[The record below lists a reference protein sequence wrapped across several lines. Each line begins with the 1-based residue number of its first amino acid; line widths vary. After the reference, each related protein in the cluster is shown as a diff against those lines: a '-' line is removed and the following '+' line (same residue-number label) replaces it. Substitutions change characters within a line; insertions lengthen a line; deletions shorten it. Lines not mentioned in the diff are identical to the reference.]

1 MQAWEA
7 IQKTL
12 DYMEEHYE
20 EELTIEQLSSIAHLS
35 RFYYQRL
42 FYRLTGYTVS
52 EYLRSVRL
60 KMAAGLLKADNGKIM
75 DIAMQCGFSSHST
88 LTRAFRQCYGMS
100 PAEYR
105 ASSDIHL
112 DHVIKPELRMQ
123 YTLVDEGV
131 PLICDDMVLE
141 IQRRVQKEPLWFSG
155 YTKEDESAKIA
166 QPKENTLV
174 ALWDR
179 LEQDDV
185 LQHAALDEGVP
196 LICDDM
202 VLEIQRRVQKEPLWF
217 SGYTKEDESAKIA
230 QPKENTLVALW
241 DRLEQDDVLQHAAL
255 DEGNDILT
263 PSQTPGAFTYMAA
276 VHTAEPVKG
285 YTAFEMPVGTYA
297 VCEYEAESFEDL
309 VQKALYKASAY
320 LFEVWLPRHGY
331 ACDAFLIQR
340 YIRPKQEDCR
350 LQLWVKISDSLT
362 L

>member
-20 EELTIEQLSSIAHLS
+20 EALTIEQLSSIAHLS

-185 LQHAALDEGVP
+185 LQHAALDEG
-196 LICDDM
+196 
-202 VLEIQRRVQKEPLWF
+202 
-217 SGYTKEDESAKIA
+217 
-230 QPKENTLVALW
+230 
-241 DRLEQDDVLQHAAL
+241 
-255 DEGNDILT
+255 NDILT

-309 VQKALYKASAY
+309 VQKALYKTSAY

>member
-20 EELTIEQLSSIAHLS
+20 EELTIEQLSTIAHLS

-88 LTRAFRQCYGMS
+88 LTRAFRQCYGRS

-185 LQHAALDEGVP
+185 LQHAALDEG
-196 LICDDM
+196 
-202 VLEIQRRVQKEPLWF
+202 
-217 SGYTKEDESAKIA
+217 
-230 QPKENTLVALW
+230 
-241 DRLEQDDVLQHAAL
+241 
-255 DEGNDILT
+255 NDILM

>member
-185 LQHAALDEGVP
+185 LQHAALDEG
-196 LICDDM
+196 
-202 VLEIQRRVQKEPLWF
+202 
-217 SGYTKEDESAKIA
+217 
-230 QPKENTLVALW
+230 
-241 DRLEQDDVLQHAAL
+241 
-255 DEGNDILT
+255 NDILT

-340 YIRPKQEDCR
+340 YIRPKREDCR

>member
-20 EELTIEQLSSIAHLS
+20 EELTIEQLSTIAHLS

-141 IQRRVQKEPLWFSG
+141 IP
-155 YTKEDESAKIA
+155 
-166 QPKENTLV
+166 
-174 ALWDR
+174 
-179 LEQDDV
+179 
-185 LQHAALDEGVP
+185 
-196 LICDDM
+196 
-202 VLEIQRRVQKEPLWF
+202 RRVQKEPLWF

-255 DEGNDILT
+255 DEGNDILM

>member
-185 LQHAALDEGVP
+185 LQHAALDEG
-196 LICDDM
+196 
-202 VLEIQRRVQKEPLWF
+202 
-217 SGYTKEDESAKIA
+217 
-230 QPKENTLVALW
+230 
-241 DRLEQDDVLQHAAL
+241 
-255 DEGNDILT
+255 NDILT

-285 YTAFEMPVGTYA
+285 YTALEMPVGTYA

>member
-20 EELTIEQLSSIAHLS
+20 EALTIKQLSSIAHLS

-185 LQHAALDEGVP
+185 LQHAALDEG
-196 LICDDM
+196 
-202 VLEIQRRVQKEPLWF
+202 
-217 SGYTKEDESAKIA
+217 
-230 QPKENTLVALW
+230 
-241 DRLEQDDVLQHAAL
+241 
-255 DEGNDILT
+255 NDILT

-340 YIRPKQEDCR
+340 YIRPKQEACR

>member
-20 EELTIEQLSSIAHLS
+20 EALTIEQLSSIAHLS

-141 IQRRVQKEPLWFSG
+141 IQRK
-155 YTKEDESAKIA
+155 
-166 QPKENTLV
+166 
-174 ALWDR
+174 
-179 LEQDDV
+179 
-185 LQHAALDEGVP
+185 
-196 LICDDM
+196 
-202 VLEIQRRVQKEPLWF
+202 VQKEPLWF

-255 DEGNDILT
+255 DEGNDILM

>member
-20 EELTIEQLSSIAHLS
+20 EELTIEQLSTIAHLS

-185 LQHAALDEGVP
+185 LQHAALDEG
-196 LICDDM
+196 
-202 VLEIQRRVQKEPLWF
+202 
-217 SGYTKEDESAKIA
+217 
-230 QPKENTLVALW
+230 
-241 DRLEQDDVLQHAAL
+241 
-255 DEGNDILT
+255 NDILM

-320 LFEVWLPRHGY
+320 LFEVWLPRHVY

>member
-20 EELTIEQLSSIAHLS
+20 EALTIEQLSSIAHLS

-131 PLICDDMVLE
+131 PLI
-141 IQRRVQKEPLWFSG
+141 
-155 YTKEDESAKIA
+155 Y
-166 QPKENTLV
+166 
-174 ALWDR
+174 
-179 LEQDDV
+179 
-185 LQHAALDEGVP
+185 
-196 LICDDM
+196 DDM

>member
-20 EELTIEQLSSIAHLS
+20 EELTIEQLSTIAHLS

-60 KMAAGLLKADNGKIM
+60 KMAAGLLKADSGKIM
-75 DIAMQCGFSSHST
+75 DIAMQCGFSGHST
-88 LTRAFRQCYGMS
+88 LTRAFRKCYGMS

-185 LQHAALDEGVP
+185 LQHAALDEG
-196 LICDDM
+196 
-202 VLEIQRRVQKEPLWF
+202 
-217 SGYTKEDESAKIA
+217 
-230 QPKENTLVALW
+230 
-241 DRLEQDDVLQHAAL
+241 
-255 DEGNDILT
+255 NDILM

>member
-1 MQAWEA
+1 M
-7 IQKTL
+7 
-12 DYMEEHYE
+12 
-20 EELTIEQLSSIAHLS
+20 
-35 RFYYQRL
+35 
-42 FYRLTGYTVS
+42 
-52 EYLRSVRL
+52 
-60 KMAAGLLKADNGKIM
+60 
-75 DIAMQCGFSSHST
+75 
-88 LTRAFRQCYGMS
+88 
-100 PAEYR
+100 
-105 ASSDIHL
+105 
-112 DHVIKPELRMQ
+112 
-123 YTLVDEGV
+123 
-131 PLICDDMVLE
+131 
-141 IQRRVQKEPLWFSG
+141 
-155 YTKEDESAKIA
+155 
-166 QPKENTLV
+166 
-174 ALWDR
+174 
-179 LEQDDV
+179 
-185 LQHAALDEGVP
+185 
-196 LICDDM
+196 
-202 VLEIQRRVQKEPLWF
+202 
-217 SGYTKEDESAKIA
+217 
-230 QPKENTLVALW
+230 ALW

>member
-20 EELTIEQLSSIAHLS
+20 EALTIEQLSSIAHLS

-60 KMAAGLLKADNGKIM
+60 KMAAGLLKADSGKIM

-141 IQRRVQKEPLWFSG
+141 IQRK
-155 YTKEDESAKIA
+155 
-166 QPKENTLV
+166 
-174 ALWDR
+174 
-179 LEQDDV
+179 
-185 LQHAALDEGVP
+185 
-196 LICDDM
+196 
-202 VLEIQRRVQKEPLWF
+202 VQKEPLWF

-297 VCEYEAESFEDL
+297 VCEYEAESFEEL

>member
-42 FYRLTGYTVS
+42 FYRLRGYTVS

-123 YTLVDEGV
+123 YTLV
-131 PLICDDMVLE
+131 
-141 IQRRVQKEPLWFSG
+141 
-155 YTKEDESAKIA
+155 
-166 QPKENTLV
+166 
-174 ALWDR
+174 
-179 LEQDDV
+179 
-185 LQHAALDEGVP
+185 DEGVP

>member
-20 EELTIEQLSSIAHLS
+20 EELTIEQLSTIAHLS

-100 PAEYR
+100 PAKYR

-185 LQHAALDEGVP
+185 LQHAALDEG
-196 LICDDM
+196 
-202 VLEIQRRVQKEPLWF
+202 
-217 SGYTKEDESAKIA
+217 
-230 QPKENTLVALW
+230 
-241 DRLEQDDVLQHAAL
+241 
-255 DEGNDILT
+255 NDILM

>member
-20 EELTIEQLSSIAHLS
+20 EELTIEQLSTIAHLS

-185 LQHAALDEGVP
+185 LQHAALDEG
-196 LICDDM
+196 
-202 VLEIQRRVQKEPLWF
+202 
-217 SGYTKEDESAKIA
+217 
-230 QPKENTLVALW
+230 
-241 DRLEQDDVLQHAAL
+241 
-255 DEGNDILT
+255 NDILM

-331 ACDAFLIQR
+331 ALDAFLIQR

>member
-60 KMAAGLLKADNGKIM
+60 KMAAGLLKADNGKIR

-123 YTLVDEGV
+123 YTLV
-131 PLICDDMVLE
+131 
-141 IQRRVQKEPLWFSG
+141 
-155 YTKEDESAKIA
+155 
-166 QPKENTLV
+166 
-174 ALWDR
+174 
-179 LEQDDV
+179 
-185 LQHAALDEGVP
+185 DEGVP

>member
-20 EELTIEQLSSIAHLS
+20 EELTIEQLSTIAHLS

-60 KMAAGLLKADNGKIM
+60 KMAAGLLKADSGKIM

-155 YTKEDESAKIA
+155 YTQEE
-166 QPKENTLV
+166 
-174 ALWDR
+174 
-179 LEQDDV
+179 
-185 LQHAALDEGVP
+185 
-196 LICDDM
+196 
-202 VLEIQRRVQKEPLWF
+202 
-217 SGYTKEDESAKIA
+217 ESAKIA

-255 DEGNDILT
+255 DEGNDILM

>member
-100 PAEYR
+100 CADYR

-123 YTLVDEGV
+123 YTLV
-131 PLICDDMVLE
+131 
-141 IQRRVQKEPLWFSG
+141 
-155 YTKEDESAKIA
+155 
-166 QPKENTLV
+166 
-174 ALWDR
+174 
-179 LEQDDV
+179 
-185 LQHAALDEGVP
+185 DEGVP

>member
-20 EELTIEQLSSIAHLS
+20 EELTIEQLSTIAHLS

-60 KMAAGLLKADNGKIM
+60 KMAAGLLKADSGKIM

-105 ASSDIHL
+105 ASSDIPL
-112 DHVIKPELRMQ
+112 DHLIKPELRMQ
-123 YTLVDEGV
+123 YTLVAEGV
-131 PLICDDMVLE
+131 PLICADMVLE

-155 YTKEDESAKIA
+155 YTTEDESAKIA
-166 QPKENTLV
+166 QPTENTLV
-174 ALWDR
+174 
-179 LEQDDV
+179 E
-185 LQHAALDEGVP
+185 
-196 LICDDM
+196 
-202 VLEIQRRVQKEPLWF
+202 
-217 SGYTKEDESAKIA
+217 
-230 QPKENTLVALW
+230 LW

-255 DEGNDILT
+255 DEGNDILM

>member
-20 EELTIEQLSSIAHLS
+20 EELTIEQLSAIAHLS
-35 RFYYQRL
+35 KFYYQRL

-185 LQHAALDEGVP
+185 LQHAALDEG
-196 LICDDM
+196 
-202 VLEIQRRVQKEPLWF
+202 
-217 SGYTKEDESAKIA
+217 
-230 QPKENTLVALW
+230 
-241 DRLEQDDVLQHAAL
+241 
-255 DEGNDILT
+255 NDILM

>member
-20 EELTIEQLSSIAHLS
+20 EELTIEQLSTIAHLS

-75 DIAMQCGFSSHST
+75 DIAMQCGFSGHST

-185 LQHAALDEGVP
+185 LQHAALDEG
-196 LICDDM
+196 
-202 VLEIQRRVQKEPLWF
+202 
-217 SGYTKEDESAKIA
+217 
-230 QPKENTLVALW
+230 
-241 DRLEQDDVLQHAAL
+241 
-255 DEGNDILT
+255 NDILM

>member
-20 EELTIEQLSSIAHLS
+20 EELTIEQLSTIAHLS

-60 KMAAGLLKADNGKIM
+60 KMAAGLLKADSGKIM

-105 ASSDIHL
+105 ASSGIHL

-185 LQHAALDEGVP
+185 LQHAALDEG
-196 LICDDM
+196 
-202 VLEIQRRVQKEPLWF
+202 
-217 SGYTKEDESAKIA
+217 
-230 QPKENTLVALW
+230 
-241 DRLEQDDVLQHAAL
+241 
-255 DEGNDILT
+255 NDILM

-331 ACDAFLIQR
+331 ACDAFLLQR

>member
-20 EELTIEQLSSIAHLS
+20 EELTIEQLSTIAHLS

-52 EYLRSVRL
+52 EYLHSVRL
-60 KMAAGLLKADNGKIM
+60 KMAAGLLKADSGKIM

-185 LQHAALDEGVP
+185 LQHAALDEG
-196 LICDDM
+196 
-202 VLEIQRRVQKEPLWF
+202 
-217 SGYTKEDESAKIA
+217 
-230 QPKENTLVALW
+230 
-241 DRLEQDDVLQHAAL
+241 
-255 DEGNDILT
+255 NDILM

>member
-20 EELTIEQLSSIAHLS
+20 EELTIEQLSTIAHLS
-35 RFYYQRL
+35 KFYYQRL
-42 FYRLTGYTVS
+42 FHRLTGYTLS

-185 LQHAALDEGVP
+185 LQHAALDEG
-196 LICDDM
+196 
-202 VLEIQRRVQKEPLWF
+202 
-217 SGYTKEDESAKIA
+217 
-230 QPKENTLVALW
+230 
-241 DRLEQDDVLQHAAL
+241 
-255 DEGNDILT
+255 NDILM

>member
-20 EELTIEQLSSIAHLS
+20 EELTIEQLSTIAHLS

-141 IQRRVQKEPLWFSG
+141 IQRRG
-155 YTKEDESAKIA
+155 
-166 QPKENTLV
+166 
-174 ALWDR
+174 
-179 LEQDDV
+179 
-185 LQHAALDEGVP
+185 
-196 LICDDM
+196 
-202 VLEIQRRVQKEPLWF
+202 QKEPLWF

-255 DEGNDILT
+255 DEGNDILM

>member
-20 EELTIEQLSSIAHLS
+20 EALTIKQLSSIAHLS

-185 LQHAALDEGVP
+185 LQHAALDEG
-196 LICDDM
+196 
-202 VLEIQRRVQKEPLWF
+202 
-217 SGYTKEDESAKIA
+217 
-230 QPKENTLVALW
+230 
-241 DRLEQDDVLQHAAL
+241 
-255 DEGNDILT
+255 NDILT
-263 PSQTPGAFTYMAA
+263 PSQTPGAFTYMTA

>member
-20 EELTIEQLSSIAHLS
+20 EALTIKQLSSIAHLS

-166 QPKENTLV
+166 Q
-174 ALWDR
+174 
-179 LEQDDV
+179 
-185 LQHAALDEGVP
+185 
-196 LICDDM
+196 
-202 VLEIQRRVQKEPLWF
+202 
-217 SGYTKEDESAKIA
+217 S
-230 QPKENTLVALW
+230 KENTLVALW

>member
-20 EELTIEQLSSIAHLS
+20 EELTIEQLSTIAHLS
-35 RFYYQRL
+35 RSYYQRL

-185 LQHAALDEGVP
+185 LQHAALDEG
-196 LICDDM
+196 
-202 VLEIQRRVQKEPLWF
+202 
-217 SGYTKEDESAKIA
+217 
-230 QPKENTLVALW
+230 
-241 DRLEQDDVLQHAAL
+241 
-255 DEGNDILT
+255 NDILM

>member
-60 KMAAGLLKADNGKIM
+60 KMAAGLLMADNGKIM

-123 YTLVDEGV
+123 YTLV
-131 PLICDDMVLE
+131 
-141 IQRRVQKEPLWFSG
+141 
-155 YTKEDESAKIA
+155 
-166 QPKENTLV
+166 
-174 ALWDR
+174 
-179 LEQDDV
+179 
-185 LQHAALDEGVP
+185 DEGVP

>member
-12 DYMEEHYE
+12 DHMEEHYE

-185 LQHAALDEGVP
+185 LQHAALDEG
-196 LICDDM
+196 
-202 VLEIQRRVQKEPLWF
+202 
-217 SGYTKEDESAKIA
+217 
-230 QPKENTLVALW
+230 
-241 DRLEQDDVLQHAAL
+241 
-255 DEGNDILT
+255 NDILT

>member
-20 EELTIEQLSSIAHLS
+20 EELTIEQLSTIAHLS

-174 ALWDR
+174 ALWD
-179 LEQDDV
+179 
-185 LQHAALDEGVP
+185 H
-196 LICDDM
+196 
-202 VLEIQRRVQKEPLWF
+202 
-217 SGYTKEDESAKIA
+217 
-230 QPKENTLVALW
+230 
-241 DRLEQDDVLQHAAL
+241 LEQDDVLQHAAL
-255 DEGNDILT
+255 DEGNDILM

>member
-20 EELTIEQLSSIAHLS
+20 EELTIEQLSTIAHLS

-42 FYRLTGYTVS
+42 FYGLTGYTVS

-185 LQHAALDEGVP
+185 LQHAALDEG
-196 LICDDM
+196 
-202 VLEIQRRVQKEPLWF
+202 
-217 SGYTKEDESAKIA
+217 
-230 QPKENTLVALW
+230 
-241 DRLEQDDVLQHAAL
+241 
-255 DEGNDILT
+255 NDILM

>member
-20 EELTIEQLSSIAHLS
+20 EELTIEQLSTIAHLS

-155 YTKEDESAKIA
+155 YTKEDESAK
-166 QPKENTLV
+166 T
-174 ALWDR
+174 
-179 LEQDDV
+179 
-185 LQHAALDEGVP
+185 
-196 LICDDM
+196 
-202 VLEIQRRVQKEPLWF
+202 
-217 SGYTKEDESAKIA
+217 A

-255 DEGNDILT
+255 DEGNDILM

>member
-20 EELTIEQLSSIAHLS
+20 EELTIEQLSTIAHLS

-185 LQHAALDEGVP
+185 LQHAALDEG
-196 LICDDM
+196 
-202 VLEIQRRVQKEPLWF
+202 
-217 SGYTKEDESAKIA
+217 
-230 QPKENTLVALW
+230 
-241 DRLEQDDVLQHAAL
+241 
-255 DEGNDILT
+255 NDILMS
-263 PSQTPGAFTYMAA
+263 SQTPGAFTYMAA

>member
-20 EELTIEQLSSIAHLS
+20 EELTIEQLSTIAHLS
-35 RFYYQRL
+35 KFYYQRL
-42 FYRLTGYTVS
+42 FHRLTGYTLS

-75 DIAMQCGFSSHST
+75 DIAMQCGFSSHSA

-100 PAEYR
+100 CADYR

-185 LQHAALDEGVP
+185 LQHAALDEG
-196 LICDDM
+196 
-202 VLEIQRRVQKEPLWF
+202 
-217 SGYTKEDESAKIA
+217 
-230 QPKENTLVALW
+230 
-241 DRLEQDDVLQHAAL
+241 
-255 DEGNDILT
+255 NDILM

>member
-1 MQAWEA
+1 MC
-7 IQKTL
+7 I
-12 DYMEEHYE
+12 
-20 EELTIEQLSSIAHLS
+20 
-35 RFYYQRL
+35 R
-42 FYRLTGYTVS
+42 
-52 EYLRSVRL
+52 
-60 KMAAGLLKADNGKIM
+60 
-75 DIAMQCGFSSHST
+75 
-88 LTRAFRQCYGMS
+88 
-100 PAEYR
+100 
-105 ASSDIHL
+105 
-112 DHVIKPELRMQ
+112 
-123 YTLVDEGV
+123 
-131 PLICDDMVLE
+131 
-141 IQRRVQKEPLWFSG
+141 
-155 YTKEDESAKIA
+155 
-166 QPKENTLV
+166 
-174 ALWDR
+174 DR
-179 LEQDDV
+179 
-185 LQHAALDEGVP
+185 
-196 LICDDM
+196 
-202 VLEIQRRVQKEPLWF
+202 F